1 MTKILHSAFSTTL
14 SNYRFKKNVN
24 QENYRILQCADMVCS
39 LELIKQRQKNNEHI
53 KAVENFFISERKF
66 NKNYGKAYNALEL

>member
-1 MTKILHSAFSTTL
+1 
-14 SNYRFKKNVN
+14 
-24 QENYRILQCADMVCS
+24 MVCS